1 MQDVKQIRNTVILGH
16 GNSGKTTL
24 AEALLYNAGVVNRL
38 GKVDDGTAAMDF
50 EPEETKRKITIGAST
65 AHVSWKKNDLFLI
78 DTPGDDNFVNETAN
92 AVQVADSAV
101 LTIGA
106 VLGVRNQ
113 TERFVDYVL
122 AKRLPRLI
130 AITKMD
136 RERANF
142 TKTINEIR
150 DNFSLTPVI
159 LHAPIGEEQDFR
171 GVVDLVDNKA
181 WFFAADNSGKVEPG
195 EIPQDL
201 ADELQGMRESLMEQV
216 AETDDD
222 LIEVFLEEGELTVE
236 QLKEGLVKAVHAGM
250 VTPVSACSAL
260 NNKGATFI
268 LDAIADLLP
277 SPDQCTAWVG
287 SDPKT
292 EDPVERKGLAE
303 EPFSALVFKTTAD
316 PFAGRLTLFR
326 VCSGTLAGDDF
337 YNASKDVTERHSN
350 LYIMNGKEQTQVDK
364 AIPGMIVAVAK
375 LKETTTGDT
384 LCDAAHPIIYDLG
397 EPMSPVISYAVNA
410 KKGDEEKLFSSISR
424 MLDEDRTLKLVREAQ
439 THETLLSGVGQVH
452 LEVIKE
458 KIKRKFGVE
467 IDLSVPKVPYRETIK
482 AKARVQGK
490 HKKQSGGRGQFGDC
504 WIEIEPLPRGG
515 LYEFL
520 DEIVG
525 GVIPQQ
531 YRPAVDKGIQ
541 EAMEKGVIAGYP
553 FVDIRVH
560 LVDGSYHSVDSSE
573 MAFKVAG
580 SLAFKKAVLEASPV
594 LLEPIMSMKIMV
606 GKDHVGDVMGDL
618 NSRRGKVLGMDS
630 AAKYEVIEAQV
641 PQSEILLYALDL
653 TSMTGGRGTFSVAFS
668 HYEEVPKHVSEKI
681 IAASGAEG

>member
-1 MQDVKQIRNTVILGH
+1 MQDVKQIRNAVILGH

-24 AEALLYNAGVVNRL
+24 AEALMYNAGVVNRL

-50 EPEETKRKITIGAST
+50 EPEETKRKITIGASV
-65 AHVSWKKNDLFLI
+65 AHVPWKKKDLFLI

-150 DNFSLTPVI
+150 DNFSLTPVVI
-159 LHAPIGEEQDFR
+159 HAPIGEEQDFR

-195 EIPQDL
+195 EIPHDL

-236 QLKEGLVKAVHAGM
+236 QLKEGLVKAVHAGK

-268 LDAIADLLP
+268 LDAITDLLP
-277 SPDQCTAWVG
+277 SPDQCPAWMG

-292 EDPVERKGLAE
+292 EEPVERKGLVQ
-303 EPFSALVFKTTAD
+303 EPFSALVFKTMAD

-337 YNASKDVTERHSN
+337 YNASKDVSERHGN
-350 LYIMNGKEQTQVDK
+350 LYIMKGKEQVQV
-364 AIPGMIVAVAK
+364 
-375 LKETTTGDT
+375 E
-384 LCDAAHPIIYDLG
+384 
-397 EPMSPVISYAVNA
+397 
-410 KKGDEEKLFSSISR
+410 
-424 MLDEDRTLKLVREAQ
+424 
-439 THETLLSGVGQVH
+439 
-452 LEVIKE
+452 
-458 KIKRKFGVE
+458 
-467 IDLSVPKVPYRETIK
+467 
-482 AKARVQGK
+482 
-490 HKKQSGGRGQFGDC
+490 
-504 WIEIEPLPRGG
+504 
-515 LYEFL
+515 
-520 DEIVG
+520 
-525 GVIPQQ
+525 
-531 YRPAVDKGIQ
+531 
-541 EAMEKGVIAGYP
+541 
-553 FVDIRVH
+553 
-560 LVDGSYHSVDSSE
+560 
-573 MAFKVAG
+573 
-580 SLAFKKAVLEASPV
+580 
-594 LLEPIMSMKIMV
+594 
-606 GKDHVGDVMGDL
+606 
-618 NSRRGKVLGMDS
+618 
-630 AAKYEVIEAQV
+630 
-641 PQSEILLYALDL
+641 
-653 TSMTGGRGTFSVAFS
+653 
-668 HYEEVPKHVSEKI
+668 
-681 IAASGAEG
+681 